1 MLFPVIRNNNRN
13 NWLDTAFNDF
23 FETDWMPR
31 TASTAPAVNV
41 KESEKAFTME
51 VAAPGL
57 KKEYCK
63 VNINNEG
70 NLVVTA
76 AAGMQAL
83 AGFADGIGQSFF
95 DVHVDIFQFDG
106 EIEIP
111 VFNLLENGLQPLD
124 DGIFIFLGNDALFSQ
139 HRRMGNAAADI
150 FSVHAA
156 IELDGR
162 IKFFYTF
169 IRGLSKTAAP

>member
-70 NLVVTA
+70 NLVVKIEHKAEHEDKQPEAEQFHYVRREFSYTNYEQTYILPDEVDKEHISA
-76 AAGMQAL
+76 KVEDGVLTVELPKL
-83 AGFADGIGQSFF
+83 APEPEKKMDR
-95 DVHVDIFQFDG
+95 V
-106 EIEIP
+106 IEI
-111 VFNLLENGLQPLD
+111 G
-124 DGIFIFLGNDALFSQ
+124 
-139 HRRMGNAAADI
+139 
-150 FSVHAA
+150 
-156 IELDGR
+156 
-162 IKFFYTF
+162 
-169 IRGLSKTAAP
+169 

>member
-70 NLVVTA
+70 NLVVKIEHKAEHEDKQPEAEQFHYVRREFSYTNYEQTYILPDEVDKEHICA
-76 AAGMQAL
+76 KVE
-83 AGFADGIGQSFF
+83 DGILSIELPKLAPEPEKKI
-95 DVHVDIFQFDG
+95 DR
-106 EIEIP
+106 EIEI
-111 VFNLLENGLQPLD
+111 G
-124 DGIFIFLGNDALFSQ
+124 
-139 HRRMGNAAADI
+139 
-150 FSVHAA
+150 
-156 IELDGR
+156 
-162 IKFFYTF
+162 
-169 IRGLSKTAAP
+169 

>member
-70 NLVVTA
+70 NLVVKIEHKAEHEDKQPEAEQFHYVRREFSYTNYEQTYILPDEVDKEHISA
-76 AAGMQAL
+76 KVE
-83 AGFADGIGQSFF
+83 DGILTVELPKLAPEAEKKY
-95 DVHVDIFQFDG
+95 DRT
-106 EIEIP
+106 IEI
-111 VFNLLENGLQPLD
+111 G
-124 DGIFIFLGNDALFSQ
+124 
-139 HRRMGNAAADI
+139 
-150 FSVHAA
+150 
-156 IELDGR
+156 
-162 IKFFYTF
+162 
-169 IRGLSKTAAP
+169 

>member
-70 NLVVTA
+70 NLVVKIEHKAEHEDKQPEAEQFHYVRREFSYTNYEQTYILPDEVDKEHISA
-76 AAGMQAL
+76 KVEDGVLTVELPKL
-83 AGFADGIGQSFF
+83 APAPAKKMDR
-95 DVHVDIFQFDG
+95 V
-106 EIEIP
+106 IEI
-111 VFNLLENGLQPLD
+111 G
-124 DGIFIFLGNDALFSQ
+124 
-139 HRRMGNAAADI
+139 
-150 FSVHAA
+150 
-156 IELDGR
+156 
-162 IKFFYTF
+162 
-169 IRGLSKTAAP
+169 

>member
-70 NLVVTA
+70 NLVVKIEHKAEHEDKQPEAEQFHYVRREFSYTNYEQTYILPDEVDKEHISA
-76 AAGMQAL
+76 KVE
-83 AGFADGIGQSFF
+83 DGILS
-95 DVHVDIFQFDG
+95 
-106 EIEIP
+106 
-111 VFNLLENGLQPLD
+111 
-124 DGIFIFLGNDALFSQ
+124 
-139 HRRMGNAAADI
+139 
-150 FSVHAA
+150 
-156 IELDGR
+156 IELP
-162 IKFFYTF
+162 K
-169 IRGLSKTAAP
+169 LAPEPEKKMDRVIDIA